1 MASSSDSQQQQPPNF
16 NALLQYLQSQTETT
30 DSETAAL
37 ATDVQKLDVSEETTE
52 QDKVNAYVAEFLYIG
67 GPESA
72 PGSITDKIAKESSDS
87 TASSHDMHDTGNM
100 QHAQAHMSK
109 GPVIAKDL
117 PEPASKEEL
126 KKRAEELNK

>member
-67 GPESA
+67 GPEVLAGKKS
-72 PGSITDKIAKESSDS
+72 DKQK
-87 TASSHDMHDTGNM
+87 
-100 QHAQAHMSK
+100 
-109 GPVIAKDL
+109 
-117 PEPASKEEL
+117 
-126 KKRAEELNK
+126 